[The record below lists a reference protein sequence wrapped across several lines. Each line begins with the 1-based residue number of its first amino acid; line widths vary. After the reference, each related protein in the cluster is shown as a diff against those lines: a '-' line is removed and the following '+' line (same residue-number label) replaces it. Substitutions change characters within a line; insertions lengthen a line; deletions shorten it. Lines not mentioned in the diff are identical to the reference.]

1 VVFTRFDEEGA
12 LTPTDSANV
21 GSVEP
26 TVLPGN
32 GTAALQGKDG
42 EDVARESPGEIL
54 ERLRAA
60 SERRHQEVTRLSTDV
75 AQLGDEIAKIRDERE
90 AVLDEL
96 AKLRVEVAE
105 AAERAGALRT
115 PTDVQRPVEE
125 PTAHAWPA
133 EEPDGSQGSDS
144 GAIGRFRLRRRR

>member
-12 LTPTDSANV
+12 LTPTDLANV
-21 GSVEP
+21 GSDEP

-42 EDVARESPGEIL
+42 EDVARESPREIL

-60 SERRHQEVTRLSTDV
+60 AERRHQKVTRLSTDV

-96 AKLRVEVAE
+96 AKLRVELAE

-125 PTAHAWPA
+125 PTAHARPA